1 MVMVSVAVTALVL
14 TLSNKTDGRS
24 ELEANLE
31 LLPLTTLE
39 EVASSKFDNNLIR
52 APKEQQRSR
61 NWSWT
66 WTKRAKDGVLRCQE
80 LVQCVGLGMSRALQ
94 KQNAI
99 PSMNQSI
106 KMIQLCLIVKL
117 TYCTLQLCIVR
128 QQEYHSN
135 MKFLLTQS
143 LAFQPRR
150 RAVLSVPVSLEAFL
164 CSLSL
169 LHCCRWRFH
178 FFVLFSSTSCS
189 VPWAC
194 LSLLP
199 DTAPVLLHTCSW
211 ILS

>member
-1 MVMVSVAVTALVL
+1 MVTVSAAVTVLVL
-14 TLSNKTDGRS
+14 TLFNTTDGRS

-106 KMIQLCLIVKL
+106 KMIQLCFHSKINILHITIVYRKAARVSFQHEIPAHPISRL
-117 TYCTLQLCIVR
+117 PTKTSGGSFRASITGSVFMLAVA
-128 QQEYHSN
+128 SA
-135 MKFLLTQS
+135 LL
-143 LAFQPRR
+143 
-150 RAVLSVPVSLEAFL
+150 
-164 CSLSL
+164 
-169 LHCCRWRFH
+169 
-178 FFVLFSSTSCS
+178 
-189 VPWAC
+189 
-194 LSLLP
+194 
-199 DTAPVLLHTCSW
+199 
-211 ILS
+211 